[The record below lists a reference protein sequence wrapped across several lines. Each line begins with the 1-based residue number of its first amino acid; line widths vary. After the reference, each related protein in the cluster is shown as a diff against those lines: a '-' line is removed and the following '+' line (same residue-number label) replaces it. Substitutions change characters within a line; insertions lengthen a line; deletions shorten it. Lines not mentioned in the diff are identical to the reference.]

1 MHRGYYYLLV
11 GQAHSSALRYPEE
24 THIMR
29 GGDYIQSG
37 GESDSRTRACVAR
50 AVYAHRSQLES
61 FLNGREG
68 LEC

>member
-1 MHRGYYYLLV
+1 
-11 GQAHSSALRYPEE
+11 
-24 THIMR
+24 MR